1 MGLLRFFLI
10 AIVCY
15 YLFKLL
21 IRVLLPFL
29 VKYLFKKS
37 QNNFNEHFG
46 QREEMNKQEGDV
58 TINPPPENNPKKS
71 GSDKGGEY
79 VDFEE
84 VD

>member
-21 IRVLLPFL
+21 VRVLLPFL

-46 QREEMNKQEGDV
+46 QREEMNKQEGEV
-58 TINPPPENNPKKS
+58 TINSPSKESPKKG
-71 GSDKGGEY
+71 GSGEY

-84 VD
+84 LD

>member
-21 IRVLLPFL
+21 VRILLPFL
-29 VKYLFKKS
+29 VKYLFNKS

-46 QREEMNKQEGDV
+46 QREEVNKQEGEV
-58 TINPPPENNPKKS
+58 TIKSPSKENPKK
-71 GSDKGGEY
+71 GSSDAGEY
-79 VDFEE
+79 VDYEE
-84 VD
+84 LD

>member
-21 IRVLLPFL
+21 VRVLLPFL

-46 QREEMNKQEGDV
+46 QREEMSKKEGEV
-58 TINPPPENNPKKS
+58 TINSPSKESPKKGSS
-71 GSDKGGEY
+71 GTGEY

-84 VD
+84 LD